1 MALLAHIFTASLS
14 SQLCT
19 LIWGL
24 LKLLSFPCSNICNL
38 NLLVVSE
45 GAEVSAFLLIFAPL
59 TFHKYMLLLTKSI
72 KWHIDGLFTCK
83 VQLFFHLSPFS
94 KPDFQHSGN
103 HQLQN
108 LSHLIFQTQST
119 WHKEPL

>member
-1 MALLAHIFTASLS
+1 MTLLAHMFIVSLS

-19 LIWGL
+19 NLGTFETFKFSL
-24 LKLLSFPCSNICNL
+24 QQHLQLKLN
-38 NLLVVSE
+38 VAVSK
-45 GAEVSAFLLIFAPL
+45 GAKVSAFLLIFAPL
-59 TFHKYMLLLTKSI
+59 SFQKYMLLLTKSLYY
-72 KWHIDGLFTCK
+72 HIDGLFTCK
-83 VQLFFHLSPFS
+83 VQLFFRLSPFS
-94 KPDFQHSGN
+94 KPDFRHSGN